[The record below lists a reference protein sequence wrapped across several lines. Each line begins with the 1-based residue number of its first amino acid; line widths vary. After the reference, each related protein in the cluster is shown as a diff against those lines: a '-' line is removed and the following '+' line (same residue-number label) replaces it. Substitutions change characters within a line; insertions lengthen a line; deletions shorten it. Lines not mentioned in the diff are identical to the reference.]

1 MTQHANGRQSMLG
14 WIEARINL
22 TEIASFLSVFGLLPA
37 ELDTRKP
44 LRQAIDEAMHRP
56 LPSFARW
63 PRVLGILSFLLFLF
77 LGLTGLMLAFY
88 YQPTATEAYGSVTTI
103 VRDVT
108 FGSLVHQVH
117 RWSAI
122 LFLAILGARVI
133 RFYFGGLYGRG
144 REVVWMVAV
153 TTFVVATFADL
164 TGRLLPWDAGGY
176 WTTVRAKEVTD
187 ALPGVGAV
195 FNFFVGGNALDSLV
209 LTRFYVLHLALFP
222 LLILLLFYLH
232 FSSVR
237 RVGLSAA
244 GPTPEDAAPADA
256 SPGGRS
262 LRVAIH
268 NVLLIVVF
276 MVGTLITLAVLV
288 PHAFDP
294 PADPFVTPSGV
305 LPPWYLLAPH
315 AVLESLPAFVPPALR
330 GLFLLALLA
339 GVLFLPFLDRR
350 VLLARPQLRLI
361 LGVVACLLWLALAI
375 QGWHLE
381 VNR

>member
-1 MTQHANGRQSMLG
+1 MEQHAGGRRSLLG
-14 WIEARINL
+14 WLEARVNL

-44 LRQAIDEAMHRP
+44 LREALDEALRRP

-77 LGLTGLMLAFY
+77 LAVTGLMLAFY

-103 VRDVT
+103 ARDVT
-108 FGSLVHQVH
+108 FGLLVNQVH

-133 RFYFGGLYGRG
+133 RFYFGGLYGRD

-153 TTFVVATFADL
+153 ITFVVATFADL

-176 WTTVRAKEVTD
+176 WTTVRAREVTD
-187 ALPGVGAV
+187 ALPGIGPL
-195 FNFFVGGNALDSLV
+195 FNFFVGGDVLDSLV
-209 LTRFYVLHLALFP
+209 LTRFYVLHLSLFP
-222 LLILLLFYLH
+222 LVLLLLFYLH

-244 GPTPEDAAPADA
+244 GVVPAGPAPA
-256 SPGGRS
+256 GRS
-262 LRVAIH
+262 LRVALYD
-268 NVLLIVVF
+268 VLLIVVL
-276 MVGTLITLAVLV
+276 MIGVLMTLAILV
-288 PHAFDP
+288 PHSFDA
-294 PADPFVTPSGV
+294 PADPFVTPPGV

-315 AVLESLPAFVPPALR
+315 AVLESLPAMVPPVLR
-330 GLFLLALLA
+330 GLFLEALLA
-339 GVLFLPFLDRR
+339 IVLFLPFLDRGI
-350 VLLARPQLRLI
+350 LLERPRLRILI
-361 LGVVACLLWLALAI
+361 GALACLVWAALAAK
-375 QGWHLE
+375 GWHLE